1 MGITFYIGGNFMKK
15 VLIANRGEIARRIIK
30 TCKKLDMETVAIY
43 SEADQELPYV
53 KEADY
58 AFLIGPS
65 PVQQSYLKVD
75 DIIALAIKEKVDAI
89 HPGYGF
95 LSENADFARKAQA
108 AGITFI
114 GPKPETIEKMGDK
127 IGSRR
132 TMLEAN
138 VPVVP
143 GTEEGLS
150 TIEEAKAAASTIG
163 YPIMLKASAG
173 GGGIGMIRCDDEA
186 TLEKNFES
194 IKTRAKS
201 YFGNDVVFL
210 EKFIDASR
218 HIEVQIFGDSFGNI
232 VHLFERNC
240 SVQRRNQKVLEES
253 PSPNFPQEAREKLF
267 EAAVNA
273 AKAVEY
279 INAGTVEFIVDKDHQ
294 FYFLEMNTRLQV
306 EHPVTE
312 AITGFDLVE
321 WQLKVAAGEELPVKE
336 QSFITSKGHA
346 FEFRIYA
353 EDPKTFF
360 PSPGTI
366 SRQYW
371 GDVEDIRVE
380 AGYEEGN
387 KVTPFY
393 DPMISKVIIYAE
405 NRGLAIEKAQKVF
418 SSAKIEGVKTNI
430 ELFQQFLHAESF
442 ISGIYSTSVLG
453 EWMQHQREEV

>member
-1 MGITFYIGGNFMKK
+1 MKK

-30 TCKKLDMETVAIY
+30 TCKKLNIETVAIF
-43 SEADQELPYV
+43 SEADEELPYV

-58 AFLIGPS
+58 AFLIGPN

-75 DIIALAIKEKVDAI
+75 DIIELAKKEQVDAI

-95 LSENADFARKAQA
+95 LSENADFARKAEA

-127 IGSRR
+127 IASRL
-132 TMLEAN
+132 TMIKAE

-143 GTEEGLS
+143 GTEDGLA
-150 TIEEAKAAASTIG
+150 TITDAKEAALKIG

-173 GGGIGMIRCDDEA
+173 GGGIGMIRCDDEE
-186 TLEKNFES
+186 TLEKHFES

-218 HIEVQIFGDSFGNI
+218 HIEVQIFGDKAGNI

-253 PSPNFPQEAREKLF
+253 PSPNFPQEARQKLF
-267 EAAVNA
+267 EAAVKA
-273 AKAVEY
+273 ARAVDY
-279 INAGTVEFIVDKDHQ
+279 VNAGTVEFIVDQNHQ

-312 AITGFDLVE
+312 AVTGFDLVE
-321 WQLKVAAGEELPVKE
+321 WQLKVAAGEDLPVKD
-336 QSFITSKGHA
+336 QQLITSDGHA
-346 FEFRIYA
+346 LEFRIYA

-366 SRQYW
+366 TNEYW
-371 GDVEDIRVE
+371 GDSAEIRFD

-393 DPMISKVIIYAE
+393 DPMISKVIIHAE
-405 NRGLAIEKAQKVF
+405 NRKLAIEKAQKVF

-430 ELFQQFLHAESF
+430 DLFKQFLDAESF
-442 ISGIYSTSVLG
+442 KSGIYSTSVLG
-453 EWMQHQREEV
+453 EWMQQQREEISK

>member
-1 MGITFYIGGNFMKK
+1 MKK

-30 TCKKLDMETVAIY
+30 TCKKLNIETVAIY
-43 SEADQELPYV
+43 SEADEGLPYV

-65 PVQQSYLKVD
+65 PVHQSYLKVD
-75 DIIALAIKEKVDAI
+75 DIIKLAIDENVDAI

-95 LSENADFARKAQA
+95 LSENADFARKAEA

-127 IGSRR
+127 IESRL
-132 TMLEAN
+132 TMIEAD

-150 TIEEAKAAASTIG
+150 SIDAAKEAATKIG

-173 GGGIGMIRCDDEA
+173 GGGIGMIKCDDEA
-186 TLEKNFES
+186 MLEKHFDS

-201 YFGNDVVFL
+201 YFGSDVVFL

-218 HIEVQIFGDSFGNI
+218 HIEVQIFGDKFGNV

-240 SVQRRNQKVLEES
+240 SVQRRNQKVIEES
-253 PSPNFPQEAREKLF
+253 PSPNFPEEAREKLF
-267 EAAVNA
+267 EAAIKA
-273 AKAVEY
+273 AKAVDY
-279 INAGTVEFIVDKDHQ
+279 INAGTVEFIVDQNHQ

-312 AITGFDLVE
+312 AITGLDLVE
-321 WQLKVAAGEELPVKE
+321 WQLKVASEEQLPIIE
-336 QSFITSKGHA
+336 QATIQSNGHA
-346 FEFRIYA
+346 IEFRVYA

-366 SRQYW
+366 SKQSW
-371 GDVEDIRVE
+371 GEVQDIRVE
-380 AGYEEGN
+380 AGYEEGD

-393 DPMISKVIIYAE
+393 DPMISKVIVHAE
-405 NRGLAIEKAQKVF
+405 NRKLAIEKAQKVF
-418 SSAKIEGVKTNI
+418 SSAKIEGVKTNLS
-430 ELFQQFLHAESF
+430 LFEQFLHAESF
-442 ISGIYSTSVLG
+442 TSGVYSTSVLG
-453 EWMQHQREEV
+453 EWMQHQGEEISK

>member
-1 MGITFYIGGNFMKK
+1 MKK
-15 VLIANRGEIARRIIK
+15 LLIANRGEIARRIIK
-30 TCKKLDMETVAIY
+30 TCKRLNIETVAIY
-43 SEADQELPYV
+43 SEADEQLPYV

-58 AFLIGPS
+58 SFLIGPS
-65 PVQQSYLKVD
+65 QVQQSYLKAD
-75 DIIALAIKEKVDAI
+75 EIIELAKREGVDAI

-95 LSENADFARKAQA
+95 LSENAEFARKAEA
-108 AGITFI
+108 AGIKFI

-127 IGSRR
+127 IESRI
-132 TMLEAN
+132 TMIKAN

-143 GTEEGLS
+143 GTEEGLNS
-150 TIEEAKAAASTIG
+150 LEAALEAANQIG

-173 GGGIGMIRCDDEA
+173 GGGIGMIKCDDEA
-186 TLEKNFES
+186 TLSKHFDS

-201 YFGNDVVFL
+201 YFGSDIVFL
-210 EKFIDASR
+210 EKFIEASR
-218 HIEVQIFGDSFGNI
+218 HIEVQIFGDTKGNI

-253 PSPNFPQEAREKLF
+253 PSPNFPEEARLKLY

-273 AKAVEY
+273 AKAVDY
-279 INAGTVEFIVDKDHQ
+279 VNAGTVEFIVDQEHQ

-312 AITGFDLVE
+312 AVTGFDLVE
-321 WQLKVAAGEELPVKE
+321 WQLKVAEGEELPVKE
-336 QSFITSKGHA
+336 QQNITSNGHA

-366 SRQYW
+366 STLSW
-371 GDVEDIRVE
+371 GDLTEVRVD
-380 AGYEEGN
+380 AGYEEGD

-393 DPMISKVIIYAE
+393 DPMISKVIIHAD
-405 NRGLAIEKAQKVF
+405 NRKLAIEKAQKLF

-430 ELFQQFLHAESF
+430 PLFNQFLHDSNF
-442 ISGIYSTSVLG
+442 TSGIYSTSVLG
-453 EWMQHQREEV
+453 EWMAKQREEISK

>member
-1 MGITFYIGGNFMKK
+1 MKK

-30 TCKKLDMETVAIY
+30 TCKKLNIETVAIY

-58 AFLIGPS
+58 AYLIGPN

-75 DIIALAIKEKVDAI
+75 EIIAIAIKENVDAI

-95 LSENADFARKAQA
+95 LSENADFARKAEA
-108 AGITFI
+108 AGIKFI

-127 IGSRR
+127 IGSRL
-132 TMLEAN
+132 TMIHAN

-143 GTEEGLS
+143 GTEEGLTS
-150 TIEEAKAAASTIG
+150 IVEAKEAALNIS

-186 TLEKNFES
+186 TLEKHFES

-253 PSPNFPQEAREKLF
+253 PSPNFPQEAREKLY
-267 EAAVNA
+267 EAAINA

-279 INAGTVEFIVDKDHQ
+279 VNAGTVEFIVDQNHQ

-312 AITGFDLVE
+312 AVTGFDLVE
-321 WQLKVAAGEELPVKE
+321 WQLKVASGEELPVKD
-336 QSFITSKGHA
+336 QQLIKSNGHA
-346 FEFRIYA
+346 FEFRVYA

-366 SRQYW
+366 TYLNW
-371 GDVEDIRVE
+371 GEVEEIRIE

-393 DPMISKVIIYAE
+393 DPMIAKIIIHE
-405 NRGLAIEKAQKVF
+405 SNRELAIEKAQKVF

-430 ELFQQFLHAESF
+430 DLFDRFLHAESF
-442 ISGIYSTSVLG
+442 NSGVYSTSILG
-453 EWMQHQREEV
+453 EWMQNQGEEVSK

>member
-1 MGITFYIGGNFMKK
+1 MQKI
-15 VLIANRGEIARRIIK
+15 LIANRGEIARRIIK
-30 TCKKLDMETVAIY
+30 TSKALNIETVAIY
-43 SEADQELPYV
+43 SEADQDLPYV
-53 KEADY
+53 QEADY

-65 PVQQSYLKVD
+65 QVQQSYLKAD
-75 DIIALAIKEKVDAI
+75 EIIALAIKENVDAI

-127 IGSRR
+127 IASRL
-132 TMLEAN
+132 TMIAAD

-143 GTEEGLS
+143 GTEEGLTS
-150 TIEEAKAAASTIG
+150 VDAAKEAAVAIG
-163 YPIMLKASAG
+163 YPVMLKASAG
-173 GGGIGMIRCDDEA
+173 GGGIGMIRCDDESM
-186 TLEKNFES
+186 LEQHFDS

-210 EKFIDASR
+210 EKFIDESR
-218 HIEVQIFGDSFGNI
+218 HIEVQIFGDTHGNV

-240 SVQRRNQKVLEES
+240 SVQRRNQKVVEES
-253 PSPNFPQEAREKLF
+253 PSPNFPQEAREKLLQ
-267 EAAVNA
+267 AAVKA
-273 AKAVEY
+273 AKAVNY
-279 INAGTVEFIVDKDHQ
+279 VNAGTVEFIVDQNHQ

-306 EHPVTE
+306 EHPITE
-312 AITGFDLVE
+312 AVTGFDLVE
-321 WQLKVAAGEELPVKE
+321 WQLKIAAGEELPVKD
-336 QSFITSKGHA
+336 QQLITTTGHA
-346 FEFRIYA
+346 IEFRIYA

-366 SRQYW
+366 THQSW
-371 GDVEDIRVE
+371 GDVADIRVD

-393 DPMISKVIIYAE
+393 DPMISKVIVHAE
-405 NRGLAIEKAQKVF
+405 NRELTIEQAQKVF

-430 ELFQQFLHAESF
+430 ELFHQFLQAKSF
-442 ISGIYSTSVLG
+442 TSGVYSTSVLG
-453 EWMQHQREEV
+453 EWMQQQREEISK

>member
-1 MGITFYIGGNFMKK
+1 MKK

-30 TCKKLDMETVAIY
+30 TCKRLNIETVAIY
-43 SEADQELPYV
+43 SEADKDLPYV

-65 PVQQSYLKVD
+65 QVQQSYLKVD
-75 DIIALAIKEKVDAI
+75 DIIALAKREKVDAI

-95 LSENADFARKAQA
+95 LSENAEFARNAEA
-108 AGITFI
+108 EGITFI
-114 GPKPETIEKMGDK
+114 GPKPETMEKMGDK
-127 IGSRR
+127 IGSRI
-132 TMLEAN
+132 TMINAN

-143 GTEEGLS
+143 GTEEGLAS
-150 TIEEAKAAASTIG
+150 VEDAIGAAASIG

-173 GGGIGMIRCDDEA
+173 GGGIGMIRCDNEG
-186 TLEKNFES
+186 TLLKHFES

-201 YFGNDVVFL
+201 YFGSDVVFL
-210 EKFIDASR
+210 EKFIDMSR
-218 HIEVQIFGDSFGNI
+218 HIEVQIFGDTHGNI

-240 SVQRRNQKVLEES
+240 SVQRRNQKVLEEA
-253 PSPNFPQEAREKLF
+253 PSPNFPQEAREKLW

-273 AKAVEY
+273 AKAVNY
-279 INAGTVEFIVDKDHQ
+279 INAGTVEFIVDHNHQ

-306 EHPVTE
+306 EHPITE

-321 WQLKVAAGEELPVKE
+321 WQLKVAAGEELPVKD
-336 QSFITSKGHA
+336 QSSIKSNGHA
-346 FEFRIYA
+346 IEFRIYA

-366 SRQYW
+366 TAQSFET
-371 GDVEDIRVE
+371 DEEIRID
-380 AGYEEGN
+380 AGYAEGD

-393 DPMISKVIIYAE
+393 DPMISKVIVHAE
-405 NRGLAIEKAQKVF
+405 NRKLAIESAQKVF

-430 ELFQQFLHAESF
+430 PLFHQFLEDESF
-442 ISGIYSTSVLG
+442 ISGEYSTSVLG
-453 EWMQHQREEV
+453 EWMNKKREEISK

>member
-1 MGITFYIGGNFMKK
+1 MKK

-30 TCKKLDMETVAIY
+30 TCKKLNIQTVAIY
-43 SEADQELPYV
+43 SDADQDLPYV
-53 KEADY
+53 KEADF

-75 DIIALAIKEKVDAI
+75 DIIELAIKEQVDAI

-108 AGITFI
+108 AGILFI
-114 GPKPETIEKMGDK
+114 GPKAETIEKMGDK
-127 IGSRR
+127 IGSRL
-132 TMLEAN
+132 TMIEAN

-143 GTEEGLS
+143 GTEHGLTS
-150 TIEEAKAAASTIG
+150 IDEAKKAASNIG

-173 GGGIGMIRCDDEA
+173 GGGIGMIRCDDEV
-186 TLEKNFES
+186 TLEKHFDS
-194 IKTRAKS
+194 TKTRAKS

-218 HIEVQIFGDSFGNI
+218 HIEVQIFGDTYGNI

-240 SVQRRNQKVLEES
+240 SVQRRNQKVIEES

-267 EAAVNA
+267 EAAINA
-273 AKAVEY
+273 AKAVDY
-279 INAGTVEFIVDKDHQ
+279 VNAGTVEFIVDQNHQ

-312 AITGFDLVE
+312 AVTGFDLVE

-336 QSFITSKGHA
+336 QVSISTKGHA
-346 FEFRIYA
+346 LEFRIYA

-366 SRQYW
+366 TRQYW
-371 GDVEDIRVE
+371 GDVEDIRIE
-380 AGYEEGN
+380 AGYEEEN

-393 DPMISKVIIYAE
+393 DPMISKVIIHAE
-405 NRGLAIEKAQKVF
+405 NRDKAIEKAQKVF

-430 ELFQQFLHAESF
+430 NLFYQFLNADSF
-442 ISGIYSTSVLG
+442 KSGVYSTSVLG
-453 EWMQHQREEV
+453 EWMQQQREEVSK

>member
-1 MGITFYIGGNFMKK
+1 M
-15 VLIANRGEIARRIIK
+15 IANRGEIARRIIK
-30 TCKKLDMETVAIY
+30 TCKKLNIETVAIY
-43 SEADQELPYV
+43 SEADEGLPYV

-65 PVQQSYLKVD
+65 PVHQSYLKVD
-75 DIIALAIKEKVDAI
+75 DIIKLAIDENVDAI

-95 LSENADFARKAQA
+95 LSENADFARKAEA

-127 IGSRR
+127 IESRL
-132 TMLEAN
+132 TMIEAD

-150 TIEEAKAAASTIG
+150 SIDAAKEAATKIG

-173 GGGIGMIRCDDEA
+173 GGGIGMIKCDDEA
-186 TLEKNFES
+186 MLEKHFDS

-201 YFGNDVVFL
+201 YFGSDVVFL

-218 HIEVQIFGDSFGNI
+218 HIEVQIFGDKFGNV

-240 SVQRRNQKVLEES
+240 SVQRRNQKVIEES
-253 PSPNFPQEAREKLF
+253 PSPNFPEEAREKLF
-267 EAAVNA
+267 EAAIKA
-273 AKAVEY
+273 AKAVDY
-279 INAGTVEFIVDKDHQ
+279 INAGTVEFIVDQNHQ

-312 AITGFDLVE
+312 AITGLDLVE
-321 WQLKVAAGEELPVKE
+321 WQLKVASEEQLPIIE
-336 QSFITSKGHA
+336 QATIQSNGHA
-346 FEFRIYA
+346 IEFRVYA

-366 SRQYW
+366 SKQSW
-371 GDVEDIRVE
+371 GEVQDIRVE
-380 AGYEEGN
+380 AGYEEGD

-393 DPMISKVIIYAE
+393 DPMISKVIVHAE
-405 NRGLAIEKAQKVF
+405 NRKLAIEKAQKVF
-418 SSAKIEGVKTNI
+418 SSAKIEGVKTNLS
-430 ELFQQFLHAESF
+430 LFEQFLHAESF
-442 ISGIYSTSVLG
+442 TSGVYSTSVLG
-453 EWMQHQREEV
+453 EWMQQQREEISK

>member
-1 MGITFYIGGNFMKK
+1 MKK

-30 TCKKLDMETVAIY
+30 TCKRLNMETVAIF
-43 SEADQELPYV
+43 SEADRDLPYV

-65 PVQQSYLKVD
+65 QVQQSYLKAD
-75 DIIALAIKEKVDAI
+75 DIIALAKREKVDAI

-95 LSENADFARKAQA
+95 LSENAEFARRVEAE
-108 AGITFI
+108 GIIFI
-114 GPKPETIEKMGDK
+114 GPKPETMEKMGDK
-127 IGSRR
+127 IGAR
-132 TMLEAN
+132 TTMINAN

-143 GTEEGLS
+143 GTEEGLPS
-150 TIEEAKAAASTIG
+150 VEDAIAAADTIG

-186 TLEKNFES
+186 TLLKHFES

-201 YFGNDVVFL
+201 YFGSDVVFL
-210 EKFIDASR
+210 EKFIDSSR
-218 HIEVQIFGDSFGNI
+218 HIEVQIFGDSHGNI

-240 SVQRRNQKVLEES
+240 SVQRRNQKVIEEA
-253 PSPNFPQEAREKLF
+253 PSPNFPQEAREKLW

-273 AKAVEY
+273 AKAVNY
-279 INAGTVEFIVDKDHQ
+279 VNAGTVEFIVDHNHQ

-306 EHPVTE
+306 EHPITE

-321 WQLKVAAGEELPVKE
+321 WQLKVAAGEELPVKD
-336 QSFITSKGHA
+336 QSAITSNGHA
-346 FEFRIYA
+346 LEFRIYA

-366 SRQYW
+366 ISQNW
-371 GDVEDIRVE
+371 ETKENIRID
-380 AGYEEGN
+380 AGYGEGD

-393 DPMISKVIIYAE
+393 DPMISKVIVHAE
-405 NRGLAIEKAQKVF
+405 NRKLAIESAQKVF

-430 ELFQQFLHAESF
+430 PLFHQFLEDESF
-442 ISGIYSTSVLG
+442 NSGVYSTSVLG
-453 EWMQHQREEV
+453 EWMNKQREESSK

>member
-1 MGITFYIGGNFMKK
+1 M
-15 VLIANRGEIARRIIK
+15 IANRGEIARRIIK
-30 TCKKLDMETVAIY
+30 TCKKLNIETVAIY
-43 SEADQELPYV
+43 SEADEGLPYV

-65 PVQQSYLKVD
+65 PVHQSYLKVD
-75 DIIALAIKEKVDAI
+75 DIIKLAIDENVDAI

-95 LSENADFARKAQA
+95 LSENADFARKAEA

-127 IGSRR
+127 IESRL
-132 TMLEAN
+132 TMIEAD

-150 TIEEAKAAASTIG
+150 SIDAAKEAATKIG

-173 GGGIGMIRCDDEA
+173 GGGIGMIKCDDEA
-186 TLEKNFES
+186 MLEKHFDS

-201 YFGNDVVFL
+201 YFGSDVVFL

-218 HIEVQIFGDSFGNI
+218 HIEVQIFGDKFGNV

-240 SVQRRNQKVLEES
+240 SVQRRNQKVIEES
-253 PSPNFPQEAREKLF
+253 PSPNFPEEAREKLF
-267 EAAVNA
+267 EAAIKA
-273 AKAVEY
+273 AKAVDY
-279 INAGTVEFIVDKDHQ
+279 INAGTVEFIVDQNHQ

-312 AITGFDLVE
+312 AITGLDLVE
-321 WQLKVAAGEELPVKE
+321 WQLKVASEEQLPIIE
-336 QSFITSKGHA
+336 QATIQSNGHA
-346 FEFRIYA
+346 IEFRVYA

-366 SRQYW
+366 SKQSW
-371 GDVEDIRVE
+371 GEVQDIRVE
-380 AGYEEGN
+380 AGYEEGD

-393 DPMISKVIIYAE
+393 DPMISKVIVHAE
-405 NRGLAIEKAQKVF
+405 NRKLAIEKAQKVF
-418 SSAKIEGVKTNI
+418 SSAKIEGVKTNLS
-430 ELFQQFLHAESF
+430 LFEQFLHAESF
-442 ISGIYSTSVLG
+442 TSGVYSTSVLG
-453 EWMQHQREEV
+453 EWMQHQGEEISK

>member
-1 MGITFYIGGNFMKK
+1 MKK

-30 TCKKLDMETVAIY
+30 TCKKLNIETVAIY
-43 SEADQELPYV
+43 SEADQDLPYV
-53 KEADY
+53 KEADF

-65 PVQQSYLKVD
+65 QVQLSYLKAD
-75 DIIALAIKEKVDAI
+75 DIIALAKREQVDAI

-95 LSENADFARKAQA
+95 LSENADFARKAEEE
-108 AGITFI
+108 GIKFI
-114 GPKPETIEKMGDK
+114 GPKPITIEKMGDK
-127 IGSRR
+127 IASRL

-143 GTEEGLS
+143 GTEAGLTS
-150 TIEEAKAAASTIG
+150 LGAAKEAAFTIG
-163 YPIMLKASAG
+163 YPVMLKASAG

-186 TLEKNFES
+186 TLIKHFES
-194 IKTRAKS
+194 TKTRAKS
-201 YFGNDVVFL
+201 YFGSDVVFL
-210 EKFIDASR
+210 EKYIEASR
-218 HIEVQIFGDSFGNI
+218 HIEVQIFGDSQGNI

-253 PSPNFPQEAREKLF
+253 PSPNFPEEARKKLL
-267 EAAVNA
+267 EAAINA

-279 INAGTVEFIVDKDHQ
+279 VNAGTVEFIVDQDHQ

-321 WQLKVAAGEELPVKE
+321 WQLKVAAGEELPVKN
-336 QSFITSKGHA
+336 QQAISSKGHA

-366 SRQYW
+366 TSQNWEALEGVRI
-371 GDVEDIRVE
+371 D
-380 AGYEEGN
+380 AGYEEGD

-393 DPMISKVIIYAE
+393 DPMISKVIIHAE
-405 NRGLAIEKAQKVF
+405 NRKLAIEKAQKVF

-430 ELFQQFLHAESF
+430 PLFKQFLEAESF
-442 ISGIYSTSVLG
+442 LSGIYSTSVLG
-453 EWMQHQREEV
+453 EWMENQREEDLK

>member
-1 MGITFYIGGNFMKK
+1 MKK
-15 VLIANRGEIARRIIK
+15 LLIANRGEIARRIIK
-30 TCKKLDMETVAIY
+30 TCKRLNIETVAIY
-43 SEADQELPYV
+43 SEADEQLPYV

-65 PVQQSYLKVD
+65 QVQQSYLKAD
-75 DIIALAIKEKVDAI
+75 DIIELAIREGVDAI

-95 LSENADFARKAQA
+95 LSENAEFARKAEA

-114 GPKPETIEKMGDK
+114 GPKAETIEKMGDK
-127 IGSRR
+127 IESRI
-132 TMLEAN
+132 TMIHAN

-143 GTEEGLS
+143 GTEDGLNS
-150 TIEEAKAAASTIG
+150 LDEALQAAKQIG

-173 GGGIGMIRCDDEA
+173 GGGIGMIKCDDEA
-186 TLEKNFES
+186 TLTKHFES

-201 YFGNDVVFL
+201 YFGSDIVFL
-210 EKFIDASR
+210 EKFIEDSR
-218 HIEVQIFGDSFGNI
+218 HIEVQIFGDTKGNI

-253 PSPNFPQEAREKLF
+253 PSPNFPEEAKKKLF

-273 AKAVEY
+273 AKAVDY
-279 INAGTVEFIVDKDHQ
+279 VNAGTVEFIVDQNHQ

-312 AITGFDLVE
+312 AVTGFDLVE
-321 WQLKVAAGEELPVKE
+321 WQLKVAQGEELPVKE
-336 QSFITSKGHA
+336 QDKITTNGHA

-366 SRQYW
+366 STLTW
-371 GDVEDIRVE
+371 GNDSDVRID

-393 DPMISKVIIYAE
+393 DPMISKVIIHAE
-405 NRGLAIEKAQKVF
+405 NRRLAIEKAQKLF
-418 SSAKIEGVKTNI
+418 SSAKIEGVRTNI
-430 ELFQQFLHAESF
+430 SLFDQFLHDSTFES
-442 ISGIYSTSVLG
+442 GVYSTSVLG
-453 EWMQHQREEV
+453 EWMDKQREEISK

>member
-1 MGITFYIGGNFMKK
+1 MKK
-15 VLIANRGEIARRIIK
+15 ILIANRGEIARRIIQ
-30 TCKKLDMETVAIY
+30 TCKKLHIESVAIY
-43 SEADQELPYV
+43 SEADADLPFV

-65 PVQQSYLKVD
+65 QVNQSYLKSD
-75 DIIALAIKEKVDAI
+75 DIIELAKREAVDGI

-95 LSENADFARKAQA
+95 LSENAEFARKAEE

-114 GPKPETIEKMGDK
+114 GPKAETIERMGDK
-127 IGSRR
+127 IESRR
-132 TMLEAN
+132 TMIAAG

-150 TIEEAKAAASTIG
+150 SLEDAKKAAADIG

-173 GGGIGMIRCDDEA
+173 GGGIGMIRCDDED
-186 TLEKNFES
+186 TLVKHFDA

-201 YFGNDVVFL
+201 YFGSDKIFL
-210 EKFIDASR
+210 EKFITSSR
-218 HIEVQIFGDSFGNI
+218 HIEVQIFGDSQGNI

-253 PSPNFPQEAREKLF
+253 PSPNFPEEARERLY
-267 EAAVNA
+267 EAAIQA
-273 AKAVEY
+273 AKAVDY
-279 INAGTVEFIVDKDHQ
+279 VNAGTVEFIVDEDHQ

-321 WQLKVAAGEELPVKE
+321 WQLKVASGEELPVKD
-336 QSFITSKGHA
+336 QTLIQTKGHA
-346 FEFRIYA
+346 LEFRIYA

-360 PSPGTI
+360 PSPGQITAMTL
-366 SRQYW
+366 
-371 GDVEDIRVE
+371 GEEMDIRMD
-380 AGYEEGN
+380 AGYEAGN

-393 DPMISKVIIYAE
+393 DPMIAKVIVYE
-405 NRGLAIEKAQKVF
+405 EDRSLAIEKAQKVF
-418 SSAKIEGVKTNI
+418 ASAKIEGVKTNI
-430 ELFQQFLHAESF
+430 PLFEQFLHAEDF
-442 ISGIYSTSVLG
+442 KSGVYSTSVLG
-453 EWMQHQREEV
+453 EWMEKQREEISK

>member
-1 MGITFYIGGNFMKK
+1 MKK
-15 VLIANRGEIARRIIK
+15 VLIANRGEIARRIIR
-30 TCKKLDMETVAIY
+30 TCKKLNIETVAIY

-65 PVQQSYLKVD
+65 QVQQSYLKAD
-75 DIIALAIKEKVDAI
+75 DIIELAKREQVDAI

-95 LSENADFARKAQA
+95 LSENADFARKAEA
-108 AGITFI
+108 AGILFI

-127 IGSRR
+127 IGSRL
-132 TMLEAN
+132 TMIEAN

-143 GTEEGLS
+143 GTEEGLNS
-150 TIEEAKAAASTIG
+150 LEAAKEAASAIG
-163 YPIMLKASAG
+163 YPVMLKASAG
-173 GGGIGMIRCDDEA
+173 GGGIGMIRCNDEA
-186 TLEKNFES
+186 TLIQHFDS

-201 YFGNDVVFL
+201 YFGSDTVFL

-218 HIEVQIFGDSFGNI
+218 HIEVQIFADAHGNT

-253 PSPNFPQEAREKLF
+253 PSPNFPQEAKEKLF

-273 AKAVEY
+273 AKAVNY
-279 INAGTVEFIVDKDHQ
+279 VNAGTVEFIVDQNHQ

-312 AITGFDLVE
+312 AVTGFDLVE

-336 QSFITSKGHA
+336 QQDIKSNGHA

-353 EDPKTFF
+353 EDPKKFF

-366 SRQYW
+366 TNLSW
-371 GDVEDIRVE
+371 GEVKDIRIDS
-380 AGYEEGN
+380 GYEEGN

-393 DPMISKVIIYAE
+393 DPMISKVIIHAE
-405 NRGLAIEKAQKVF
+405 NRKLAIEKAQKLF

-430 ELFQQFLHAESF
+430 PLFHEFLEAESF
-442 ISGIYSTSVLG
+442 KSGIYSTSVLG
-453 EWMQHQREEV
+453 EWMENQREEVSK

>member
-1 MGITFYIGGNFMKK
+1 MKK
-15 VLIANRGEIARRIIK
+15 VLIANRGEIARRIIR
-30 TCKKLDMETVAIY
+30 TCKKLNIETVAIY

-65 PVQQSYLKVD
+65 QVQQSYLKAD
-75 DIIALAIKEKVDAI
+75 DIIELAKREQVDAI

-95 LSENADFARKAQA
+95 LSENADFARKAEA
-108 AGITFI
+108 AGILFI

-127 IGSRR
+127 IGSRL
-132 TMLEAN
+132 TMIEAN

-150 TIEEAKAAASTIG
+150 SIEAAKEAASTIG
-163 YPIMLKASAG
+163 YPVMLKASAG
-173 GGGIGMIRCDDEA
+173 GGGIGMIRCEDEA
-186 TLEKNFES
+186 TLVQHFES

-201 YFGNDVVFL
+201 YFGSDIVFL

-218 HIEVQIFGDSFGNI
+218 HIEVQIFGDAHGNT

-253 PSPNFPQEAREKLF
+253 PSPNFPQEAKDKIF

-273 AKAVEY
+273 AKAVNY
-279 INAGTVEFIVDKDHQ
+279 INAGTVEFIVDQDHQ

-312 AITGFDLVE
+312 AVTGFDLVE
-321 WQLKVAAGEELPVKE
+321 WQLKVAAGEKLPVID
-336 QSFITSKGHA
+336 QQNIHSNGHA
-346 FEFRIYA
+346 FEFRVYA
-353 EDPKTFF
+353 EDPKKFF

-366 SRQYW
+366 TKLSW
-371 GDVEDIRVE
+371 GDIEEVRIDS
-380 AGYEEGN
+380 GYEEGN

-393 DPMISKVIIYAE
+393 DPMISKVIIHAE
-405 NRGLAIEKAQKVF
+405 NRKLAIEKAQKVF

-430 ELFQQFLHAESF
+430 PLFNEFLHSESF
-442 ISGIYSTSVLG
+442 NSGKYSTSVLG
-453 EWMQHQREEV
+453 EWMEHQREEVSK